1 MFATEINEKTLTN
14 TLTTTTTGQGS
25 HVESIMKKF
34 TPRNSTLSS
43 KIQA

>member
-1 MFATEINEKTLTN
+1 MFATQINEKTLTN
-14 TLTTTTTGQGS
+14 TTTTTDQGS

-43 KIQA
+43 KI